1 MIPLYDDNPRQSRS
15 LVVYGLILLNCLIF
29 FYQAGLPD
37 LRLEIF
43 IQRWAFIP
51 SEFFRSPLAVG
62 WSIVTAQF
70 LHGSWLHLLG
80 NMWFLWVFGRSIE
93 GILSSGGFL
102 VFYLLTGTAALLAQG
117 FAAPGSAIPL
127 IGASGAIA
135 GIMGGYI
142 VRFPRAKI
150 NTVVVLIVFIT
161 LVRIPALVF
170 LGFWFAIE
178 TVRAATTNP
187 GMPGV
192 ANLAHAAGFA
202 LGMIL
207 MGLIKNKGEL
217 DQS

>member
-15 LVVYGLILLNCLIF
+15 LAVYALILLNCLIF
-29 FYQAGLPD
+29 LNQVGLTNV
-37 LRLEIF
+37 RLEAF

-51 SEFFRSPLAVG
+51 SEFFRSPVAVG

-70 LHGSWLHLLG
+70 LHGGWLHLLG
-80 NMWFLWVFGRSIE
+80 NMWFLWVFGRSVE
-93 GILSSGGFL
+93 GVLGSAWFL
-102 VFYLLTGTAALLAQG
+102 LFYLVTGTAAILAQG
-117 FAAPGSAIPL
+117 LAAPGSEIPL
-127 IGASGAIA
+127 VGASGAIA

-150 NTVVVLIVFIT
+150 NTAVILIIFVT

-170 LGFWFAIE
+170 LGIWFAVE

-207 MGLIKNKGEL
+207 MGLIRKKEEN
-217 DQS
+217 